1 MVKEIKKIFGNALQ
15 KRDYQISRSLVEK
28 YKISTII
35 KKEPSIG
42 DFHQLVVV
50 KDHKELSSTQLKEF
64 AKKCENTSKS
74 FEKLT
79 EEEVSIITEKVLGMP
94 VWYFRNLSFHL
105 EDDYII
111 LGKEVIG
118 SVKDGFDITEP
129 FIVREYLLNNLDVPS
144 KDEDY
149 FFHFDYKKM
158 MSQSEEDKRVKINN
172 ALKYG
177 KHLLEARE
185 MLGYEFPYIK
195 KQIEKRLKN
204 GRNSRKEINR

>member
-1 MVKEIKKIFGNALQ
+1 MLKEIKNIFGNALQ
-15 KRDYQISRSLVEK
+15 KRDYQISRGLVEK
-28 YKISTII
+28 YKISTKL

-42 DFHQLVVV
+42 DFRQLVVV
-50 KDHKELSSTQLKEF
+50 KDHKELNETQLKEF

-94 VWYFRNLSFHL
+94 VWYFENLSFHL

-111 LGKEVIG
+111 LGKEVVG
-118 SVKDGFDITEP
+118 NVKDAVKDGFDITEP

-158 MSQSEEDKRVKINN
+158 MSQSDEVKKMKITN

-195 KQIEKRLKN
+195 KQIEKRIEK
-204 GRNSRKEINR
+204 